1 MMTTHTVSELRTLI
15 DKADSLYYRPGCEP
29 IMSDANYDGLKMTL
43 KEQCPNDPRL
53 SRVGV
58 PYNPDE
64 LRTKTKHNIPMGS
77 LDNTDDGISGY
88 SKWYEKICDKLV
100 SMARRTEADPIE
112 IFATVK
118 VDGAS
123 ICATYV
129 DGKLERVTTRG
140 NGSVGEDI
148 TANAVNFRYLP
159 TVLNK
164 KVTVDV
170 RGEAILYKADFE
182 DLCATED
189 ITSNPRNVG
198 NGILSR
204 DSGKDSDLIRFLA
217 FDICEQ
223 KASFDKENNKFDYLA
238 ELGFTTVL
246 LSVEDG
252 NDSKYGGLMESQQ
265 DVEEFYKTVYMARD
279 TIPFEIDGLVVK
291 INNIGFQE
299 SLLTDDPKSQFRPKY
314 ARAIKFPHK
323 SNITI
328 IEDVIL
334 TVGHTGAI
342 VPTAKLKE
350 VRIGGINVSHAL
362 LNNWDEIDRLGIGIG
377 DEVEVVLAGDI
388 IPKIIRVT
396 CSNSD
401 KKIPEPDRCPTC
413 GSVTTRE
420 LRGRSGAATYCSN
433 EACPDVLQ
441 GKIHRWIGD
450 SKKGVGILGIGD
462 KIEQAMWDNQLVED
476 PADLYTLKV
485 EDLEDLE
492 LEGGGRVGNSR
503 AQKIVDTIQLKSELS
518 LPVFLGSLGIELLGR
533 RRVQLLMNDANG
545 DLDNLDDWLDDRK
558 LASIDLSGFGDA
570 VRTAVRAGID
580 ENRSLIAKMINNGV
594 TIKMATQTPS
604 IEKKNEGIDFS
615 SLSFC
620 FTGTRQCLQEVQ
632 DAGGEIKSGVSK
644 KLHYLVQKDPL
655 SKSSKTRKAEEYG
668 VKVISVDFLSDVLEG
683 KAQL

>member
-1 MMTTHTVSELRTLI
+1 MTKTLSELRTLI

-29 IMSDANYDGLKMTL
+29 IMLDAAYDSLKMVL
-43 KEQCPNDPRL
+43 KEQCSDDPRL
-53 SRVGV
+53 SRIGV

-64 LRTKTKHNIPMGS
+64 LRTKTEHNIPMGS

-88 SKWYEKICDKLV
+88 SKWYEKTCGKLGAIV
-100 SMARRTEADPIE
+100 DRILGPIK

-182 DLCATED
+182 ELCMTED

-204 DSGKDSDLIRFLA
+204 DSGKDSGLIRFLA
-217 FDICEQ
+217 FDIC
-223 KASFDKENNKFDYLA
+223 SNGDENDKFDYLT

-252 NDSKYGGLMESQQ
+252 GSKYGGLMESPQ
-265 DVEEFYKTVYMARD
+265 DVEEFYKTVCMARD

-291 INNIGFQE
+291 INDIGLQE
-299 SLLTDDPKSQFRPKY
+299 LLSTNDQKSQLRPKY

-323 SNITI
+323 SNTTI
-328 IEDVIL
+328 IEGIIL

-342 VPTAKLKE
+342 IPTAKLKE
-350 VRIGGINVSHAL
+350 VRIGGVNVSHAL
-362 LNNWDEIDRLGIGIG
+362 LNNWDEIDRLGIGID

-396 CSNSD
+396 CSNSHE
-401 KKIPEPDRCPTC
+401 KIPEPDRCPTC

-462 KIEQAMWDNQLVED
+462 KIEQAIWDNQLVED
-476 PADLYTLKV
+476 PADLYVLKV

-503 AQKIVDTIQLKSELS
+503 AQKIIDTIQSKSELY

-533 RRVQLLMNDANG
+533 RRVQLLMDDADG
-545 DLDNLDDWLDDRK
+545 DLNNLDDWLDDQK
-558 LASIDLSGFGDA
+558 LVSIDLPGFGVA
-570 VRTAVRAGID
+570 VRIAVRAGID

-594 TIKMATQTPS
+594 TIKIATQTPPT
-604 IEKKNEGIDFS
+604 EKKNEGIDFFN
-615 SLSFC
+615 LSFC
-620 FTGTRQCLQEVQ
+620 FTGTKQYLQEVQ

-668 VKVISVDFLSDVLEG
+668 VKVISVDFLSDVLKG

>member
-1 MMTTHTVSELRTLI
+1 MVAISKLRTLI

-29 IMSDANYDGLKMTL
+29 IMSDANYDELKMTL
-43 KEQCPNDPRL
+43 KGQCPDDQRF

-58 PYNPDE
+58 PYNSDE

-77 LDNTDDGISGY
+77 LDNTDGGISGY
-88 SKWYEKICDKLV
+88 SKWCEKICSKL
-100 SMARRTEADPIE
+100 EAGQIE

-123 ICATYV
+123 ICATYI
-129 DGKLERVTTRG
+129 DGKLERVATRG

-148 TANAVNFRYLP
+148 TANAANFRYLP

-170 RGEAILYKADFE
+170 RGEAILYKTDFE
-182 DLCATED
+182 DLCAAED

-204 DSGKDSDLIRFLA
+204 DSGKDSGLVRFLA

-223 KASFDKENNKFDYLA
+223 KPAKSNPSLSFVASFDNESDKFDYLA

-252 NDSKYGGLMESQQ
+252 GDSKYGGLMKSPQ
-265 DVEEFYKTVYMARD
+265 DVEGFYKTVHMTRD

-291 INNIGFQE
+291 INNIGLQE
-299 SLLTDDPKSQFRPKY
+299 SLLTDDSKSQLRPKY

-350 VRIGGINVSHAL
+350 VRIGGINVTHAL
-362 LNNWDEIDRLGIGIG
+362 LNNWDEIDRLGVGIG
-377 DEVEVVLAGDI
+377 DEVEVILAGDI
-388 IPKIIRVT
+388 IPKIVKVT

-401 KKIPEPDRCPTC
+401 EKIPEPNRCPTC
-413 GSVTTRE
+413 GSATTRE

-433 EACPDVLQ
+433 EACPDVLL
-441 GKIHRWIGD
+441 GKIHCWIGD

-476 PADLYTLKV
+476 PADLYALKV
-485 EDLEDLE
+485 EDLKDLE
-492 LEGGGRVGNSR
+492 LEGGGRIGHSR
-503 AQKIVDTIQLKSELS
+503 SQKIVDVIQSKSELS
-518 LPVFLGSLGIELLGR
+518 LSVFLGSLGIELLGR
-533 RRVQLLMNDANG
+533 RRVQLLINDANG
-545 DLDNLDDWLDDRK
+545 DLDSLDDWLDDQK
-558 LASIDLSGFGDA
+558 LTSINLPGFGIA
-570 VRTAVRAGID
+570 VRTAVRTGID
-580 ENRSLIAKMINNGV
+580 ENRSLIAKMISNGV
-594 TIKMATQTPS
+594 TIKMASQMPTK
-604 IEKKNEGIDFS
+604 KKNDGIDFS

-655 SKSSKTRKAEEYG
+655 SKSSKTRKAEECG